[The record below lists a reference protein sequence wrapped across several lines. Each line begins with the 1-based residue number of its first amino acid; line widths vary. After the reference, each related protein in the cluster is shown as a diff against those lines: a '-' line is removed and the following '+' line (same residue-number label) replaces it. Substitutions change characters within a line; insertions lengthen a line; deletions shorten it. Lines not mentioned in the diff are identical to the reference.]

1 MGNGTATH
9 KWQVSVM
16 EDSGVYMLCSLMTA
30 VTKHQQFAG
39 NVPSS
44 NVPHFPISHLSY
56 PFPCSYFL
64 SDPASCGST
73 KNIPQGFSTSATL
86 RCTMKCTLQTH
97 SRIQRTNRTHFNV
110 FTCSLPSSLLPCRT
124 IRVSDQ
130 TGNEASFRIQI
141 TMRAFCACVTVS
153 RRLAQDL
160 KQEALE
166 FRVLLFPFS

>member
-1 MGNGTATH
+1 MNYDPSAPLVPKPMMSHCTVQSWKGLSSGCDRLGTRLLWVQEPGNEARVVSTSVSPAASWGHSKSRNRKWEMGNEKWETRKWGNGTATH

-73 KNIPQGFSTSATL
+73 KNIP
-86 RCTMKCTLQTH
+86 
-97 SRIQRTNRTHFNV
+97 
-110 FTCSLPSSLLPCRT
+110 
-124 IRVSDQ
+124 
-130 TGNEASFRIQI
+130 
-141 TMRAFCACVTVS
+141 
-153 RRLAQDL
+153 
-160 KQEALE
+160 
-166 FRVLLFPFS
+166 